1 VAKKKSRKKAARP
14 AGKRTA
20 KSSARSTKRAPARR
34 GTRTPARA
42 KKAPASSSKSNLV
55 VVGSGDRPIQEVAG
69 DLRSA
74 GFEVDQ
80 VMDAIN
86 QVTGRAAPAL
96 KSRLKKIRGVA
107 DVSEEHEPFNI
118 GPPGSPVS

>member
-1 VAKKKSRKKAARP
+1 MPKKKNRKKAARP
-14 AGKRTA
+14 TGKRTA
-20 KSSARSTKRAPARR
+20 KSSAHSMKSAPTRR

-42 KKAPASSSKSNLV
+42 KKAPSTSTKSNLV
-55 VVGSGDRPIQEVAG
+55 IVGSGDRPIQDVAG

-107 DVSEEHEPFNI
+107 DVS
-118 GPPGSPVS
+118 